1 MSGWAQ
7 AARLAYGY
15 VQVRQGKYQVMWP
28 GAAQARASGR
38 TACPNAT
45 TWIAVGFPAHPPVA
59 FGYAMAL
66 S

>member
-1 MSGWAQ
+1 KKHLGCKLGVPTGAGW
-7 AARLAYGY
+7 LPTSSC
-15 VQVRQGKYQVMWP
+15 P
-28 GAAQARASGR
+28 GRTASSCPGR